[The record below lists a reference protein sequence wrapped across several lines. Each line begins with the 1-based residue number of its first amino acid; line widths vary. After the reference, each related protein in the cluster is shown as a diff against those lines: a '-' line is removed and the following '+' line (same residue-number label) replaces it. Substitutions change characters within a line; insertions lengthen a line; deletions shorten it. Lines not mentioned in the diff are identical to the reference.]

1 MIRSDTLFRIGVVA
15 LLVASV
21 AWLRSEPQSAINAAP
36 VHVSSD
42 SLVGR
47 TFQHQSAPDAALKT
61 PDTIGGGLGNRYVND
76 FMVKRAGA
84 ADAVKPAQ

>member
-1 MIRSDTLFRIGVVA
+1 MIRSDTLFRLVVVA
-15 LLVASV
+15 LIVGLA
-21 AWLRSEPQSAINAAP
+21 AWLSWEPQSAMNAAP
-36 VHVSSD
+36 VHVTSD

-76 FMVKRAGA
+76 FMVKRAGG

>member
-21 AWLRSEPQSAINAAP
+21 AWLRSEPQVK
-36 VHVSSD
+36 VHLSPDNV
-42 SLVGR
+42 VGR
-47 TFQHQSAPDAALKT
+47 TLQGHSAPDTALKT

-76 FMVKRAGA
+76 FLVKRAGG